1 MYNAL
6 QEFQLRMKFTVIFL
20 GSSAEK
26 LSGLE
31 GGDNDDVG
39 EEGALSHSMSS
50 SLLKALDG
58 DMYSS
63 SSDEQ
68 LETGDDSLRFMRRA
82 LGF

>member
-1 MYNAL
+1 MYNARR
-6 QEFQLRMKFTVIFL
+6 EFQLRMKFTVIFL
-20 GSSAEK
+20 GSSQE
-26 LSGLE
+26 LNGLE

-50 SLLKALDG
+50 SSLLKELDG
-58 DMYSS
+58 DIYSS

-68 LETGDDSLRFMRRA
+68 LETGEDSLRFMRRA